1 MENIKIWYLWVILR
15 LALGFLFL
23 WAFLDKL
30 FGLGFDTAQD
40 KSWLLGNSPTFGFLK
55 FGATGALGNYYQT
68 LAGIALID
76 WLFMLGL
83 LFIGAS
89 LIFGIFLKLASYTGA
104 LLMFLMWLALVPTE
118 HNPILDE
125 HIIYLLI
132 LLILPKIKDVKRFSL
147 NKYWSKNSLV
157 KNYKLLE

>member
-1 MENIKIWYLWVILR
+1 MKDSKTWYFWVILR

-30 FGLGFDTAQD
+30 FGLGFNTAQD

-55 FGATGALGNYYQT
+55 FGATGALGSYYQS

-89 LIFGIFLKLASYTGA
+89 LIFGIFLKLASYMGA
-104 LLMFLMWLALVPTE
+104 LLMFLMWLALVPSE

-147 NKYWSKNSLV
+147 NKYWSKTNLI

>member
-104 LLMFLMWLALVPTE
+104 LLMFLMYLVILPPE
-118 HNPILDE
+118 HNPIFDE
-125 HIIYLLI
+125 HIIYALVLI
-132 LLILPKIKDVKRFSL
+132 GLTYVKSGHILGFVYF
-147 NKYWSKNSLV
+147 
-157 KNYKLLE
+157 